1 MMMMMMMVMMMIQF
15 SMLML
20 MVSSAA
26 LVYIHKMSTSSVDT
40 FTFAAQ
46 VVHLYRSQASS
57 SEKVETSE
65 TYKTSITFGIF
76 GVESIQSAITF
87 LAITYYVCT
96 HLSIHNLLWRF
107 EAVQHHKSL
116 SWANT
121 NYHCAA
127 NGGYLTSCGGNW
139 ISIYFFYQNLVGL
152 RKKLNVPLFL
162 CFTLPPTSFTLK
174 NDTIW
179 LEACRVL

>member
-1 MMMMMMMVMMMIQF
+1 MMMMMMIQF
-15 SMLML
+15 FMLML
-20 MVSSAA
+20 MMSSAA
-26 LVYIHKMSTSSVDT
+26 LVNIHKMSTSSVNT

-46 VVHLYRSQASS
+46 VLHLDRSQAS

-65 TYKTSITFGIF
+65 TYKTFITFGHF
-76 GVESIQSAITF
+76 WSGVDAECNNISGNHI
-87 LAITYYVCT
+87 LCT
-96 HLSIHNLLWRF
+96 HLSIHNLLWWF
-107 EAVQHHKSL
+107 QAVQHHKSL

-139 ISIYFFYQNLVGL
+139 IGICFFYQNLVGL

-162 CFTLPPTSFTLK
+162 CFTLPASFTLK
-174 NDTIW
+174 NDTT
-179 LEACRVL
+179 